1 MYIMIVKR
9 GFKVYILSGV
19 YTLQVQCTICIF
31 GMFQVW
37 RDFTWPEEVE
47 MELNKYGLI
56 GFSKI
61 PVFPDFLISN
71 PALRE
76 AILAR
81 KQQWKV

>member
-1 MYIMIVKR
+1 
-9 GFKVYILSGV
+9 
-19 YTLQVQCTICIF
+19 
-31 GMFQVW
+31 MFQVW